1 MELSINLLEYLRSF
15 TDTQVI
21 KLLTKKNIMIPKRRI
36 NVDNHK

>member
-21 KLLTKKNIMIPKRRI
+21 KLLTKENIMIPKRRI
-36 NVDNHK
+36 NVDDHK